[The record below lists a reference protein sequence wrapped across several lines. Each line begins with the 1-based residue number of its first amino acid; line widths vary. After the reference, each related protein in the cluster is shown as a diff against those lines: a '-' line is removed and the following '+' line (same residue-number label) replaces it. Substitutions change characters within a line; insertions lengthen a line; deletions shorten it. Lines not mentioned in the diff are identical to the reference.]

1 MAEQTR
7 VAAVIE
13 LGLEVKPVGGCA
25 AAMGKLEE
33 IHWFRRGMSV
43 ALACRAQRSI
53 DSGHVFSLDE
63 SGALSVPSVYVK
75 LLAEDVVTSPLS
87 KGTYWNP
94 AEGSAVDFSQPTF
107 YFINEGWSKQ
117 WEKGSINGYTV

>member
-53 DSGHVFSLDE
+53 DGDHVFLTGWVRCLECAERLRQTPCRGCGDE
-63 SGALSVPSVYVK
+63 STFRWN
-75 LLAEDVVTSPLS
+75 LLES
-87 KGTYWNP
+87 GRG
-94 AEGSAVDFSQPTF
+94 ECGRIFSTHVLF
-107 YFINEGWSKQ
+107 YK
-117 WEKGSINGYTV
+117 